1 VVEDKLQALEE
12 KISVL
17 EGKMADLKKE
27 KARYEDIGAKLH
39 SEICRL
45 EAIRTTALD
54 GAYRLQGEIYEML
67 DWYRAALDRR
77 DELNDRL
84 NYRDKQET
92 DTLTA
97 AYPRRSMR

>member
-1 VVEDKLQALEE
+1 MVEDKLQALEE
-12 KISVL
+12 KISGL

-77 DELNDRL
+77 DELTDRL
-84 NYRDKQET
+84 NDRD
-92 DTLTA
+92 
-97 AYPRRSMR
+97 RRENDGVSREYDRMRV